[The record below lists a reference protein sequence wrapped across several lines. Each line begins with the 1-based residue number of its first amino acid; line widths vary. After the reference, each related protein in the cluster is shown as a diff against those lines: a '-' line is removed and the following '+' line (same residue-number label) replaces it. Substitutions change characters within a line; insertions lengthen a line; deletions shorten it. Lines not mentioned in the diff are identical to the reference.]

1 MQSAAGGEGEESDKE
16 GASAEP
22 NYALSGKLTA
32 DTNTFRVKSPVK
44 INVLCGYI
52 HVHVYIYTRHCM
64 ILCDSSLVPRPSQ
77 LFNVTLS

>member
-44 INVLCGYI
+44 INVVCGYI
-52 HVHVYIYTRHCM
+52 HVHV
-64 ILCDSSLVPRPSQ
+64 
-77 LFNVTLS
+77 